1 MIVERSAR
9 RLDTAPARAAAPR
22 PLASFRAASG
32 YVLLGDPGAGKT
44 TSFREEAKAAGG
56 CLVTASDFVTLAPDR
71 HPDWSRVPLFVDALD
86 EIRAGADD
94 PRRPFDRLR
103 ERLDALRPP
112 AFRISCRDAD
122 WLGDSDLARLRRAA
136 PSGEVAVLHLEP
148 LTRRQIE
155 EIASGARQAEGLFEA
170 ARSAGLAGLLGNPL
184 NLMLLLRA
192 VAGGGRWPES
202 RRKIFERVSATLAT
216 ERNEEHRIGEG
227 GGASVAEILRAA
239 GLLSTVM
246 LLADEAGT
254 ALPGRAPAGTPSA
267 ADLVGDR
274 ETSAAALRSRLF
286 AADSSGRLSP
296 AHPQIGAFLAARYL
310 SERIES
316 ADEPLPVERALALLG
331 GDDRGPPSPLRGLA
345 SWLACLCPAA
355 RPALIRADPEAVLRF
370 GDPVR
375 FSNDEKLRLLDRL
388 GASGAGVFAS
398 ARAEAPDGFLTPD
411 VENEVLAR
419 LRDPRHLGRPA
430 PDLELALR
438 ELHRAGP
445 VSDDLLDT
453 TEAIVTAEGR
463 GMRFRRAALDLLI
476 LAERERR
483 GGPGRLRRLLEGT
496 LEEGFADPDRELRG
510 SLLRALHPGEI
521 APKELWRYLTSPPAP
536 IFGGRC
542 HRFWEEVGASCP
554 DGDLP
559 AHLDLL
565 AASRRD
571 YQRRFTLW
579 SLEEVPLRLLRRAL
593 AAGGERIEPARLYG
607 WLRLGLS
614 DWWTPYSDHHLARG
628 EAERIGRWLTERP
641 QLQKAVIRHA
651 FEAGDLPDHPAVAYE
666 IHELLYRAAPP
677 EDLGHWHLREAAAA
691 EDRRL
696 AERHVIAYRNESA
709 RHPYANR
716 GAMERAR
723 IALADRPEALRWLEG
738 ARKSDLPGG
747 YLEERR
753 RLLPY
758 ERARADGDTRLRDA
772 VRGEQAAL
780 SENRGSPELVH
791 RLAKRCFGGDPEAA
805 AATPER
811 LRDALLGDERL
822 YRAALAGLR
831 GAPHRA
837 DLPDAASIARGGT
850 EGNRDFGGDPLGLAV
865 LAGLSR
871 AVSGGAAP
879 PTDEAPLRSALAFS
893 FALRSGHSEPWFR
906 QLVGERPQLVAEELC
921 RYGRARLSAGAARL
935 TGFSL
940 ASEDAYAGVAALAS
954 IPLLKSFPP
963 RAAVARLPLL
973 NELLR
978 AALRRARPPELV
990 SLIEKKTANGSVI
1003 RTQRVSWLAAGL
1015 ILDSAR
1021 FLTPLESEIAGSDR
1035 RRQALLDFFSPPDTD
1050 GDPVLRLDA
1059 ASQAFLVRVFGPR
1072 SEPADL
1078 LGAPRSGAAALV
1090 RRLIARLGE
1099 ASGPEAGDSL
1109 ARLAA
1114 DRAFAPWSKHLL
1126 AAGARHRI
1134 RRRDTA
1140 GPAPSVRQ
1148 VVEAL
1153 RNGAP
1158 TNAADFRALVLDRLD
1173 RIAERTRTT
1182 SANLWKQY
1190 WTGGPGDPKNENDC
1204 RDALLAALEPL
1215 LPEGCEAQP
1224 EGQYARNRR
1233 ADIRVAAGSAN
1244 VPIELKR
1251 AKSRDLRTAPG
1262 GQLLA
1267 RYANDPATG
1276 GFGIY
1281 LVLWHGAEDAPRD
1294 PGTGRRFADAAA
1306 LERSLREGLDE
1317 EERRRVAVRVL
1328 DVSPP
1333 GAG

>member
-9 RLDTAPARAAAPR
+9 RLDTAPVAAAAPR
-22 PLASFRAASG
+22 PLASFRAVSG

-71 HPDWSRVPLFVDALD
+71 HPDWGRVPLFVDALD
-86 EIRAGADD
+86 EIRAGSGD
-94 PRRPFDRLR
+94 PRRPFDQLR

-112 AFRISCRDAD
+112 AFRVSCRDAD
-122 WLGDSDLARLRRAA
+122 WLGDRDLAHLRRAA
-136 PSGEVAVLHLEP
+136 PSGEVAVLRLEP

-155 EIASGARQAEGLFEA
+155 EIASGTRQAARLFDA

-192 VAGGGRWPES
+192 LAGGEPWPKS
-202 RRKIFERVSATLAT
+202 RRETFERVSAILAA
-216 ERNEEHRIGEG
+216 ERNEEHRIAKG
-227 GGASVAEILRAA
+227 GGASVPEVLRAA
-239 GLLSTVM
+239 GRLSTVL
-246 LLADEAGT
+246 LLADET
-254 ALPGRAPAGTPSA
+254 ALPPAGAPSV
-267 ADLVGDR
+267 ADLVGHR
-274 ETSAAALRSRLF
+274 EAPAAAALRSRLF
-286 AADSSGRLSP
+286 AGGSSGRLSP

-331 GDDRGPPSPLRGLA
+331 GEDRGPPSPLRGLA

-411 VENEVLAR
+411 IENELLAR

-445 VSDDLLDT
+445 VSEELLDT
-453 TEAIVTAEGR
+453 TEGIVTAEGR

-476 LAERERR
+476 LAERERPE
-483 GGPGRLRRLLEGT
+483 GPGRLRRLLAGT
-496 LEEGFADPDRELRG
+496 LEEGFADPDQELRG

-521 APKELWRYLTSPPAP
+521 APKELWRYLSSPPAP

-571 YQRRFTLW
+571 YQRRFTLR

-614 DWWTPYSDHHLARG
+614 DWWAPYSDHHLALD
-628 EAERIGRWLTERP
+628 EAERIGRWLTARP

-651 FEAGDLPDHPAVAYE
+651 FEAGDLPDRPAVAYE

-677 EDLGHWHLREAAAA
+677 EDIGHWHLREAAAA

-709 RHPYANR
+709 RHPYADR

-758 ERARADGDTRLRDA
+758 ERARADGDTRLRDD

-791 RLAKRCFGGDPEAA
+791 RLAKRCFGGDPETA

-893 FALRSGHSEPWFR
+893 LALRSGHSEPWFR

-978 AALRRARPPELV
+978 AALRRAPPPELV

-1015 ILDSAR
+1015 VLDSAR

-1059 ASQAFLVRVFGPR
+1059 ASRAFLVGVFGPR

-1126 AAGARHRI
+1126 AAGARFRI

-1140 GPAPSVRQ
+1140 RPAPSVRE

-1153 RNGAP
+1153 ENGAP
-1158 TNAADFRALVLDRLD
+1158 ANAADLRALVLDRLD

-1182 SANLWKQY
+1182 SANLWKPY
-1190 WTGGPGDPKNENDC
+1190 WTGWLGDPKNENDC

-1251 AKSRDLRTAPG
+1251 AGSPDLRTAPG
-1262 GQLLA
+1262 GQLLT

-1276 GFGIY
+1276 GFGIF
-1281 LVLWHGAEDAPRD
+1281 LVLWPGPEYAPRD
-1294 PGTGRRFADAAA
+1294 PETGRRFADAAA
-1306 LERSLREGLDE
+1306 LERSLREGRSE

>member
-9 RLDTAPARAAAPR
+9 RLDAAPAAAAAPR
-22 PLASFRAASG
+22 PLASFRSASG

-71 HPDWSRVPLFVDALD
+71 HPDWGRVPLFVDALD
-86 EIRAGADD
+86 EIRAGAGD

-122 WLGDSDLARLRRAA
+122 WLGDRDLAHLRRAA
-136 PSGEVAVLHLEP
+136 PSGEVAVLRLEP

-155 EIASGARQAEGLFEA
+155 EIASGARQAAGLFEA

-184 NLMLLLRA
+184 NLTLLLRA
-192 VAGGGRWPES
+192 LAGGEPWPKS
-202 RRKIFERVSATLAT
+202 RRETFERVSAILAA
-216 ERNEEHRIGEG
+216 ERNEEHRIAKG
-227 GGASVAEILRAA
+227 GGASVPEVLRAA
-239 GLLSTVM
+239 GRLSTVL
-246 LLADEAGT
+246 LLADEAGI
-254 ALPGRAPAGTPSA
+254 ALPPAGAPSA
-267 ADLVGDR
+267 ADLVGHR
-274 ETSAAALRSRLF
+274 EMPAAAAALRSRLF
-286 AADSSGRLSP
+286 AGGSSGRLSP

-316 ADEPLPVERALALLG
+316 TDEPLPVERALALLG
-331 GDDRGPPSPLRGLA
+331 GQDRGPPSPLRGLA

-411 VENEVLAR
+411 IENEVLAR

-438 ELHRAGP
+438 ELHRAAP
-445 VSDDLLDT
+445 VSDEVLDA
-453 TEAIVTAEGR
+453 TEGIVTAEGR

-476 LAERERR
+476 LAERERPE
-483 GGPGRLRRLLEGT
+483 GPGRLRRLLEGT
-496 LEEGFADPDRELRG
+496 LEEGFADPDQELRG
-510 SLLRALHPGEI
+510 SLLRALYPGETPP
-521 APKELWRYLTSPPAP
+521 AELWRYLTSPQAP
-536 IFGGRC
+536 VFGGRC

-559 AHLDLL
+559 AHLDIL

-571 YQRRFTLW
+571 YQRRFTLR

-593 AAGGERIEPARLYG
+593 AAGGERFEPPRLYG

-614 DWWTPYSDHHLARG
+614 DWWAPYSDHHLALD
-628 EAERIGRWLTERP
+628 EAERIGRWLTDRP

-651 FEAGDLPDHPAVAYE
+651 FEAGDLPDRPAVAYE

-677 EDLGHWHLREAAAA
+677 EDLGNWHLREAAAA
-691 EDRRL
+691 EDLRL
-696 AERHVIAYRNESA
+696 AKRHLIAYRNESA
-709 RHPYANR
+709 RHPYADR
-716 GAMERAR
+716 GAPERAR

-738 ARKSDLPGG
+738 ARKSGLPGG

-758 ERARADGDTRLRDA
+758 EPVRAHGDTRLQDA

-780 SENRGSPELVH
+780 LENRASPELMH
-791 RLAKRCFGGDPEAA
+791 RLAKRCFDGDPRTMAA
-805 AATPER
+805 KPER
-811 LRDALLGDERL
+811 LRDALLGDEGL
-822 YRAALAGLR
+822 YGAALAGLR
-831 GAPHRA
+831 GAPCRA
-837 DLPDAASIARGGT
+837 DLPDAASIARGRT
-850 EGNRDFGGDPLGLAV
+850 DGNGDFGGHPLGLAV
-865 LAGLSR
+865 LAGLSG
-871 AVSGGAAP
+871 AVSGSAAP
-879 PTDEAPLRSALAFS
+879 PTDEARLRAAAAFS
-893 FALRSGHSEPWFR
+893 FVLRSGHTEPWFLR
-906 QLVGERPQLVAEELC
+906 LVGERPQLVAEELR

-940 ASEDAYAGVAALAS
+940 ASDDAYARVAALAS

-963 RAAVARLPLL
+963 RAAVAQLPLL

-978 AALRRARPPELV
+978 AALRHARPPELV
-990 SLIEKKTANGSVI
+990 SLIEKKTANGSMI

-1015 ILDSAR
+1015 VLDSSGFLAR
-1021 FLTPLESEIAGSDR
+1021 LESEIGESDG
-1035 RRQALLDFFSPPDTD
+1035 RRQALLDFFPPPETD
-1050 GDPVLRLDA
+1050 GDPADRLDT

-1090 RRLIARLGE
+1090 RRFIARLGE
-1099 ASGPEAGDSL
+1099 TNGPEAGDSL

-1126 AAGARHRI
+1126 AAGARHRV
-1134 RRRDTA
+1134 RRRDT
-1140 GPAPSVRQ
+1140 GWPAPSVRE

-1153 RNGAP
+1153 GNGAP
-1158 TNAADFRALVLDRLD
+1158 TNAADLRALVLDRLD
-1173 RIAERTRTT
+1173 RIAERARTT
-1182 SANLWKQY
+1182 SANLWKPY
-1190 WTGGPGDPKNENDC
+1190 WTGQRGEPKNENDC

-1224 EGQYARNRR
+1224 EGQYAGNRR
-1233 ADIRVAAGSAN
+1233 ADIRVAGGSAN
-1244 VPIELKR
+1244 LPIELKR
-1251 AKSRDLRTAPG
+1251 AGSPDLRTAPG
-1262 GQLLA
+1262 GQLPA

-1281 LVLWHGAEDAPRD
+1281 LVLWHGAEYAPRD
-1294 PGTGRRFADAAA
+1294 PETGRRFAEAAA
-1306 LERSLREGLDE
+1306 LERALREGLDE